1 MRGLCRLLGP
11 FACTGRTFGAL
22 EARAV
27 AVGQDEKANRQGGL
41 AMSDAVLVTGA
52 FGLVGTA
59 TVRHLARTGRRVVAT
74 DLDTPANRKAAGSL
88 PAGASTRWADLTDRV
103 QPASLLVTV
112 QPAVVIHL
120 AAVIPPLCYAKPAL
134 ARRVNVDA
142 TTYLVNAA
150 AAQPVPPR
158 FIQASS
164 IAVYGPR
171 NPHRITGVLTA
182 GTAVRPYDV
191 YGGHKAEAEAV
202 IRESSLDWVILRLG
216 GVLTVD
222 LDLGLDPYMIYFEAL
237 LPTDGR
243 LQTVDV
249 RDVAHAFAAA
259 STADVVGQTLLI
271 GGDDSHRLRQGEVA
285 RKTAAALGLVDGLP
299 PGRPGD
305 PDDDAGWFA
314 TDWMD
319 TATAQ
324 EVLGHQH
331 HSWPQLLAETATKAG
346 WKRYPLRLVAPL
358 ARQYLKRRSPYYGLP
373 GRFADPWEAI
383 RRKWGAP
390 QVDRRTS

>member
-1 MRGLCRLLGP
+1 
-11 FACTGRTFGAL
+11 
-22 EARAV
+22 
-27 AVGQDEKANRQGGL
+27 
-41 AMSDAVLVTGA
+41 MSDAVLVTGA

-59 TVRHLARTGRRVVAT
+59 TVKHLAATGRRVVAT
-74 DLDTPANRKAAGSL
+74 DRDTPANRKAAAL
-88 PAGASTRWADLTDRV
+88 LAPEVMVQWADLTD
-103 QPASLLVTV
+103 PAQVASMLAAV
-112 QPAVVIHL
+112 QPAVVVHL
-120 AAVIPPLCYAKPAL
+120 AAIIPPLCYANPAL

-142 TTYLVNAA
+142 TAELVKAA
-150 AAQPVPPR
+150 AAQKVLPR

-182 GTAVRPYDV
+182 QTPVRPYDV

-202 IRESSLDWVILRLG
+202 VRQSALDWVILRLG

-222 LDLGLDPYMIYFEAL
+222 LNLGLNPDMVYFEAL

-249 RDVAHAFAAA
+249 RDVARALAAA
-259 STADVVGQTLLI
+259 TTADVVGRTLLI
-271 GGDDSHRLRQGEVA
+271 GGDDSHRLRQGAIA
-285 RKTAAALGLVDGLP
+285 RKTAAALGLVGGLP

-305 PDDDAGWFA
+305 PTDDDSWFA

-331 HSWPQLLAETATKAG
+331 HSWPQLLVETAEKAG

-358 ARQYLKRRSPYYGLP
+358 ARQYLKRRSPYYGQP
-373 GRFADPWEAI
+373 GRYANPWEAV

-390 QVDRRTS
+390 EADQRTS